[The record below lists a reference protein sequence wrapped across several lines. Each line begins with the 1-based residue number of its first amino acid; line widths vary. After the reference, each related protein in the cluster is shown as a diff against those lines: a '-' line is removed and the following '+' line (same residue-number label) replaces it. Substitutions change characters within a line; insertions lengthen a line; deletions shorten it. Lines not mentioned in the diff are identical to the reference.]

1 VDGSSVGEH
10 DREREIDIA
19 DSLVD
24 AEHALVWEGVHVG
37 RALTAAGLPFDPATF
52 AAMRVLET
60 SVEESIDSFQ
70 TLRSAEIREL
80 IERAAELTT
89 SILDAEEPV

>member
-1 VDGSSVGEH
+1 
-10 DREREIDIA
+10 
-19 DSLVD
+19 
-24 AEHALVWEGVHVG
+24 
-37 RALTAAGLPFDPATF
+37 
-52 AAMRVLET
+52 MRVLET